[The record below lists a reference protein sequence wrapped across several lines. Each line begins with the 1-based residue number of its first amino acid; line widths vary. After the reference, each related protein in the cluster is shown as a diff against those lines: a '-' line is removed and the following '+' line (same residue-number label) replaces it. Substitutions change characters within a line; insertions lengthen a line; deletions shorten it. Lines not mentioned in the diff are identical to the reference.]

1 MFVPLLFMDLW
12 LCLCL
17 VEMKGILL
25 KRLPKVP
32 VLLLLLLPTLQPIW
46 LLSLPFWRFSM
57 ESCRGLDQWL
67 ENQNLVLRYQLGQ
80 NFLVP
85 WSDLIYLDF
94 CLWLNKSEI
103 SIVSQRNLFVCTMNQ
118 KARAECSCW
127 WMLWSLVVTCNKV
140 GKWVLKV

>member
-1 MFVPLLFMDLW
+1 MLPYWNTKNSMGAFQSKRWNALVASSAWQPFQLWPHFETKYVTLCLVLVVLCIDFLHNPLGWVFYWMFVPLLFMDLW

-32 VLLLLLLPTLQPIW
+32 VLLLLLLLTLQPIW

-67 ENQNLVLRYQLGQ
+67 ENQNLVLRY
-80 NFLVP
+80 
-85 WSDLIYLDF
+85 
-94 CLWLNKSEI
+94 
-103 SIVSQRNLFVCTMNQ
+103 
-118 KARAECSCW
+118 
-127 WMLWSLVVTCNKV
+127 
-140 GKWVLKV
+140 